1 MSYIR
6 GCQASNLGNEGKTL
20 IKINGTIFIWLLILT
35 LAVTGLEVADTET
48 ETVEWTEMPYGAWMA
63 GTWTGVEFND
73 TAGKYEGIG
82 PGMGYIWVFRFDDTF
97 AALSMF
103 FENLYVTGKYEV
115 QGSKLSLRN
124 ERFRRQ
130 KTGRNLSEPEAI
142 PDESIRWVL
151 GNDDQGAYILMVEM
165 DAEPPSNMG

>member
-1 MSYIR
+1 M
-6 GCQASNLGNEGKTL
+6 
-20 IKINGTIFIWLLILT
+20 IKKNGTIVLWVLILT
-35 LAVTGLEVADTET
+35 VAVTGLAVAETET

-73 TAGKYEGIG
+73 TTGKYEGIG

-115 QGSKLSLRN
+115 QGEQIKLT
-124 ERFRRQ
+124 ERAVQ
-130 KTGRNLSEPEAI
+130 ETKDGGVTWSEPEAI

-151 GNDDQGAYILMVEM
+151 GNDDHGAYILMVEM
-165 DAEPPSNMG
+165 DAEPPFEHGVNAFRYDMVQGVPIF